1 MTAPLLEVDDIDVTY
16 GGRGLFRRHRPLPTV
31 LDASLVVRRAETVAL
46 VGESGSGKT
55 TIARVVAGL
64 HRPSRGQVR
73 FEGTDITMPV
83 EDRSRELHR
92 QIQYVFQNPDASLN
106 PRRRISQIL
115 GRPLEMFFDLKGAA
129 RARRVQELLA
139 AVHLPPGYANRFP
152 GQLSGGERQRVAIA
166 RALAAKPKLIVCD
179 EVVSALDVSVQ
190 ANILALLAE
199 LQASEGIAYF
209 FITHD
214 LAIVRWLAHHVY
226 VLYLGRILE
235 AGTPEEIFAPPY
247 QPYTAML
254 LESVP
259 EPDPTGPLL
268 LAQEPTV
275 TSTAPPRREGCPF
288 TPRCPHR
295 LENICDR
302 EPPPHQRLGETQEIW
317 CQVPAD
323 ELARRQSV
331 VVS

>member
-1 MTAPLLEVDDIDVTY
+1 
-16 GGRGLFRRHRPLPTV
+16 
-31 LDASLVVRRAETVAL
+31 VR
-46 VGESGSGKT
+46 
-55 TIARVVAGL
+55 
-64 HRPSRGQVR
+64 
-73 FEGTDITMPV
+73 V

-115 GRPLEMFFDLKGAA
+115 GRPLELFFDLRGEGN
-129 RARRVQELLA
+129 ARRVQELLA
-139 AVHLPPGYANRFP
+139 AVHLPPGYAHRFP
-152 GQLSGGERQRVAIA
+152 TQLSGGERQRVAIA
-166 RALAAKPKLIVCD
+166 RALAARPKLIVCD

-199 LQASEGIAYF
+199 LQASEGIAYL

-214 LAIVRWLAHHVY
+214 LAVVRWLAHQVY

-268 LAQEPTV
+268 KANDPVSVQAEV
-275 TSTAPPRREGCPF
+275 PRSEGCPF

-295 LENICDR
+295 LDQTCDR
-302 EPPPHQRLGETQEIW
+302 EPPPYQRLGETHAMW

-323 ELARRQSV
+323 ELARRQSAI
-331 VVS
+331 VS

>member
-1 MTAPLLEVDDIDVTY
+1 MTEALLEVDNIDITY
-16 GGRGLFRRHRPLPTV
+16 GGRSLFRRRPALPTV
-31 LDASLVVRRAETVAL
+31 QGASLSVRRSETVAL

-64 HRPSRGQVR
+64 HRPSRGHVR
-73 FEGTDITMPV
+73 FEGVDITNLV
-83 EDRSRELHR
+83 GDRSRSLHR

-106 PRRRISQIL
+106 PRRRVSQIL
-115 GRPLEMFFDLKGAA
+115 GRPLEHFFEMRGAD
-129 RARRVQELLA
+129 RARRVEELLA
-139 AVHLPPGYANRFP
+139 AVHLPPGYASRFP
-152 GQLSGGERQRVAIA
+152 TQLSGGERQRVAIA

-190 ANILALLAE
+190 ANILTLLAE
-199 LQASEGIAYF
+199 VQASEGIAYL

-214 LAIVRWLAHHVY
+214 LAVVRWIAHHVY

-235 AGTPEEIFAPPY
+235 GGTPAEIFAPPY

-259 EPDPTGPLL
+259 EPDPSGPLL
-268 LAQEPTV
+268 RAEDPT
-275 TSTAPPRREGCPF
+275 TASSVPPQPEGCPF

-295 LENICDR
+295 LDQICER
-302 EPPPHQRLGETQEIW
+302 EPPPHQRLGDTHEIW
-317 CQVPAD
+317 CQIPAG

>member
-1 MTAPLLEVDDIDVTY
+1 MTLLEVDNIEITY
-16 GGRGLFRRHRPLPTV
+16 GAPTLFRRRRPLPTV
-31 LDASLVVRRAETVAL
+31 KEASLVVKRAETVAL

-64 HRPSRGQVR
+64 HSPSRGRVR
-73 FEGTDITMPV
+73 FEGADITMRV

-106 PRRRISQIL
+106 PRRRIAQIL
-115 GRPLEMFFDLKGAA
+115 GRPLEYFFNLKGEAK
-129 RARRVQELLA
+129 ARRIQELLA

-152 GQLSGGERQRVAIA
+152 SQLSGGERQRVAIA

-179 EVVSALDVSVQ
+179 EIVSALDVSVQ
-190 ANILALLAE
+190 ANILTLLSE
-199 LQASEGIAYF
+199 LQASEGIAYL

-268 LAQEPTV
+268 RASEAAIVRDQVPQ
-275 TSTAPPRREGCPF
+275 PNGCPF
-288 TPRCPHR
+288 TQRCPHR
-295 LENICDR
+295 PGDICDR
-302 EPPPHQRLGETQEIW
+302 EPPPHQRLGETHEIW

-331 VVS
+331 IVS

>member
-1 MTAPLLEVDDIDVTY
+1 MSETLLEVVDLDVTY
-16 GGRGLFRRHRPLPTV
+16 GARGLFRRRRPLPTV
-31 LDASLVVRRAETVAL
+31 RNASLVVKKAETVAL

-64 HRPSRGQVR
+64 LSPSRGRVK
-73 FEGTDITMPV
+73 FEGADITMRI

-115 GRPLEMFFDLKGAA
+115 GRPLELFFDLKGEAQ
-129 RARRVQELLA
+129 ARRVQELLA
-139 AVHLPPGYANRFP
+139 AVHLPPGYSHRFP

-166 RALAAKPKLIVCD
+166 RALAAQPKLIVCD

-190 ANILALLAE
+190 SNILTLLAE
-199 LQASEGIAYF
+199 LQASAGIAYL

-214 LAIVRWLAHHVY
+214 LAVVRWLAHHVY

-235 AGTPEEIFAPPY
+235 AGSPEEIFTPPY

-268 LAQEPTV
+268 RATDPV
-275 TSTAPPRREGCPF
+275 NMRGVVARPDGCPF

-295 LENICDR
+295 LDHVCDR
-302 EPPPHQRLGETQEIW
+302 EPPPYQRLGETHAIW

-323 ELARRQSV
+323 ELARRQSA